1 MNGTCSTIFLNHAL
15 ASYMQNVC
23 NKYFVVF
30 AVQFVLSVQLLV
42 IKTEHLLYCVNVQF
56 VQAGSN
62 IPSVAKEEES
72 WQAFPVSSPR

>member
-1 MNGTCSTIFLNHAL
+1 MERAQQFLCHAL
-15 ASYMQNVC
+15 ASYMQNVG

-42 IKTEHLLYCVNVQF
+42 KKTEHLLCCVYVQC
-56 VQAGSN
+56 VHAGSN
-62 IPSVAKEEES
+62 IPSVAMEEES